1 MEMNCYKFKKDGIK
15 HTLVPIREEK
25 GAVETGETR
34 SLLMSGKQFLK
45 QVKDSEV
52 GYAVIKKARGV
63 LLHTVIIDL
72 PIEIQR
78 MLEEFADKVVDDLP
92 DKLPPSEALVT
103 TLILY

>member
-1 MEMNCYKFKKDGIK
+1 MNCYKFEKDGIK
-15 HTLVPIREEK
+15 HTLVQIREEK
-25 GAVETGETR
+25 GAIGIGESR
-34 SLLMSGKQFLK
+34 ALLMSRKQFLK

-52 GYAVIKKARGV
+52 GYAMIKKARAV
-63 LLHTVIIDL
+63 LLDMEIIDL